1 MNSLINLRTE
11 LSEYYLSYNLVINII
26 QRNKSIINEYIF
38 SKLISSNIEKAL
50 ELVHGLSLE
59 WIELKTSALK
69 YISTELAK
77 LEKNKEASEVM
88 YEAIECASSLNSDWD
103 KSMAIKEISIE
114 LAKQG
119 NYEEAIECVNSIL
132 YDSDK
137 YEAFYEMA
145 ILFAKHENLMMAEN
159 TGLKIP
165 KIAMRQKCWK
175 EIGKNMYEKFG
186 WQQSLQQ
193 AKYIQSSETH
203 EFYFKGISDCVTT
216 YDCNSEFILNAR
228 GFYQDDIVSMESL
241 LQNFA
246 LQELFISNSSLEKI
260 NRFNRTLNIQWAI
273 DIKNSFSEN

>member
-1 MNSLINLRTE
+1 M
-11 LSEYYLSYNLVINII
+11 
-26 QRNKSIINEYIF
+26 
-38 SKLISSNIEKAL
+38 
-50 ELVHGLSLE
+50 
-59 WIELKTSALK
+59 
-69 YISTELAK
+69 AK